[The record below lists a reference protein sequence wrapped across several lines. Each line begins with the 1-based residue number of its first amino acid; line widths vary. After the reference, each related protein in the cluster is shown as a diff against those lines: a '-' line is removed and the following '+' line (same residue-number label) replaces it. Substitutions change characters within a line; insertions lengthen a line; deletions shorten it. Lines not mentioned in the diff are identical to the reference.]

1 VADGADGSLADPFVL
16 PLGGH
21 NRSAALAEAV
31 LVILTGDEVAA
42 QGAAVET
49 EGGSFRRRDGEENIR
64 FGLRPEEVGLDF
76 DRLLGDVAAQQE
88 LTSLDLTVVRRQ
100 L

>member
-1 VADGADGSLADPFVL
+1 
-16 PLGGH
+16 
-21 NRSAALAEAV
+21 V
-31 LVILTGDEVAA
+31 LVILTGDEIAA

-49 EGGSFRRRDGEENIR
+49 EGGSFRRRDSEEHVR
-64 FGLRPEEVGLDF
+64 FGFRPEEVGLDL

-88 LTSLDLTVVRRQ
+88 LTSLNLSVVWRQ